1 MPIAVVHSE
10 SMGAF
15 PDPGRAT
22 SHPPETDAE
31 REGAADE
38 RQRLA
43 DRASLADARE
53 RIADARE
60 RKANE
65 REAVANERQR
75 MADGRER
82 KADGREAE
90 LNERQRQLDERER
103 QLDERA
109 LRLGVAVDDLQR
121 RVLASIERSRTLLAR
136 SGERLDRQEAA
147 LTRATEEQERQQ
159 AEVDRESA
167 EAERHLVSG
176 LPDPSET
183 IERAEN
189 FRTRA
194 RSSVEAFASAQEE
207 IARINEQLAARL
219 PNHRDEYKR
228 TAEQAREAA
237 RKARDVLTAL
247 TS

>member
-1 MPIAVVHSE
+1 MLAAVVHSG
-10 SMGAF
+10 SMGAS
-15 PDPGRAT
+15 PDSGRAT

-31 REGAADE
+31 REDAADE

-109 LRLGVAVDDLQR
+109 HRLGVAVDDLQR

-183 IERAEN
+183 VERAEN

-219 PNHRDEYKR
+219 PDRRDEYKR